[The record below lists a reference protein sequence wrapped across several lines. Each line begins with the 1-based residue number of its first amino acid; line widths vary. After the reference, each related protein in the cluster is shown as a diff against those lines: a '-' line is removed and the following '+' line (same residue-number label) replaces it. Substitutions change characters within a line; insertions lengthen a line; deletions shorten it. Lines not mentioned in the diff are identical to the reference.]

1 VRRTALCLLVALAAL
16 ASFAGAARAA
26 TAPVAASMLPVAGDF
41 PKGATLVSESSK
53 RDPRFPRFAASSSY
67 TRSFR
72 NVKLGPALLLT
83 LQGSVVVAK
92 NVSDPS
98 SFMSSLLFVTRSKVG
113 RNALLDQAKSGF
125 GTTAQL
131 TSVSI
136 VRAHNLG
143 LGGGDEGVELVFR
156 MHTKD
161 GAFEVGEEWVRVGKA
176 LAYLVFAA
184 PNPGVTSGQGLQ
196 LVKTMETRM
205 RAAQV
210 TPPVNT
216 VPPAV
221 SGSPQV
227 GFALTTTPG
236 TWNAT
241 KPTFA
246 YQWLRCSAKG
256 AACTAIA
263 GATSAT
269 YTPAAADQGSTL
281 VSSVTA
287 TTTAGN
293 ATAKSQPT
301 AAVT

>member
-1 VRRTALCLLVALAAL
+1 VRRTAFCLLVALAAV
-16 ASFAGAARAA
+16 AGTARAA
-26 TAPVAASMLPVAGDF
+26 TAPAAASMLPVAQDF

-53 RDPRFPRFAASSSY
+53 RDPRFPKFAASSSY

-72 NVKLGPALLLT
+72 NVKLGPTLLLT

-113 RNALLDQAKSGF
+113 RNALLDQAKTGF
-125 GTTAQL
+125 GMTAQL

-136 VRAHNLG
+136 VRARSLG

-156 MHTKD
+156 MQTKD
-161 GAFEVGEEWVRVGKA
+161 GAFEVGEEWVQVGKA
-176 LAYLVFAA
+176 LAYLVFAS
-184 PNPGVTSGQGLQ
+184 PNPGVNPGQGLQ

-221 SGSPQV
+221 SGSPQL
-227 GFALTTTPG
+227 GFALTTSPG
-236 TWNAT
+236 TWSAT

-246 YQWLRCSAKG
+246 YQWLRCP
-256 AACTAIA
+256 AAGTACAAIA

-269 YTPAAADQGSTL
+269 YTPVAADQGSTL
-281 VSSVTA
+281 VASVTA
-287 TTTAGN
+287 VTTAGS
-293 ATAKSQPT
+293 ATAKSLPT
-301 AAVT
+301 AAIT